1 MGRFQGT
8 SESAIKS
15 TTMENSQAGE
25 GSLTADFRIGGWLVQ
40 PRLNR
45 LSRGERVLQIEPKM
59 MDVLV
64 YLAHNAGEVVSKN
77 DIIDAVWPDLFITES
92 VISRAIAGL
101 RRTLE
106 DDARHP
112 RFIETILK
120 RGYRLIAEVSPAS
133 EVTDGRP
140 TSVQPRR
147 ADLRRQA
154 PPVPFVV
161 GQWVRGETFYG
172 RKAQIGEILE
182 GNRNWLWV
190 LGTRRIGKTSLLKQ
204 LEQIAAAS
212 PELGFVPLFWDLQ
225 GADTPEDLHV
235 DFGEALLDAEQRLED
250 AGIRLTEVRTE
261 DLFDSLGRLRRQ
273 LSSKNLKLLLLCD
286 EVEELIQLNQKEPAL
301 LRKLRRA
308 MQSQEAVRSVLAS
321 SGRLWQLAGTGGD
334 TSPFLDGFTP
344 PLYLGALEDDE
355 ARALILQEALPPDAR
370 PEFTDEQVERIRT
383 SCGNHPY
390 LIHLLCRRALD
401 EDDLD
406 RAIEGVAADRAVSFF
421 CAVDFDLLSET
432 ERAALRILAEAPG
445 ASASS
450 IADRLPELAETLPAS
465 LEALQR
471 LGLVRHEPAD
481 RFSVANEFLRR
492 WLQSEASRT

>member
-1 MGRFQGT
+1 MRRFQAR

-25 GSLTADFRIGGWLVQ
+25 GSLTADFKIGGWLVQ

-45 LSRGERVLQIEPKM
+45 LSRGEQVLQIEPKM

-77 DIIDAVWPDLFITES
+77 DITDAVWPDLFITES

-101 RRTLE
+101 RRALE
-106 DDARHP
+106 DDARNP

-120 RGYRLIAEVSPAS
+120 RGYRLIAEVLPAP
-133 EVTDGRP
+133 EVTDTRP
-140 TSVQPRR
+140 PRAQPTQP
-147 ADLRRQA
+147 DLRRDA
-154 PPVPFVV
+154 APVPFVV
-161 GQWVRGETFYG
+161 GQWVRGKRFYG
-172 RKAQIGEILE
+172 RTGQISEILE

-204 LEQIAAAS
+204 LESLAAAS

-225 GADTPEDLHV
+225 GADTPEDLHA
-235 DFGEALLDAEQRLED
+235 DFGEALLDAAQRLED
-250 AGIRLTEVRTE
+250 AGIRVAEIRAD
-261 DLFDSLGRLRRQ
+261 DLFESLGRLRRQ
-273 LSSKNLKLLLLCD
+273 LSANNLRLLLLCD
-286 EVEELIQLNQKEPAL
+286 EVEELIQLNRKDPAV

-321 SGRLWQLAGTGGD
+321 SSRLWQLAEAGGD

-344 PLYLGALEDDE
+344 PLYLGSLDDDE
-355 ARALILQEALPPDAR
+355 ARALIRQEALPADAQ
-370 PEFTDEQVERIRT
+370 PEFTDEQIERIRT

-390 LIHLLCRRALD
+390 LIQLLCRRTLD
-401 EDDLD
+401 EGDLD

-421 CAVDFDLLSET
+421 CAVDFDLLGEE
-432 ERAALRILAEAPG
+432 ERAVLRLLAAQPG

-450 IADRLPELAETLPAS
+450 IASRLPERADTLPAS
-465 LEALQR
+465 LESLQR
-471 LGLVRHEPAD
+471 LGLVRSDPNGTYG
-481 RFSVANEFLRR
+481 VANEFLKR
-492 WLQSEASRT
+492 WLLTETE